1 MTQEANAFAA
11 MRWIATFWQRDR
23 NQSMA
28 SGHARIIA
36 NPAYQKLLNAEPWFR
51 RLIPVFIVTF
61 IVLIG
66 LARGAQIW
74 ENHEDTLTR
83 AEENLTLIASLLEK
97 GLASGPLETAPDQ
110 LTNRLIAALADHAP
124 KGSTRD
130 GRVLLISNH
139 LGKIVAQEP
148 NFGQQNIYLSDIL
161 EPTQPLLTFGERAGV
176 MTVTMLETEGKAIVT
191 TRHLGDSI
199 GALTVY
205 QPKEAILKQWR
216 ADVSLNAS
224 IFIGTGLLLTVVLYA
239 FFTQTARADE
249 ADRIDHSTYDRFDT
263 ALKHGRCGLWDW
275 DIARGR
281 AFWSPSMYEI
291 LGIPPRQALI
301 GYGEIADIIHEDDI
315 DMLEI
320 AERVL
325 KGKLTNVDHT
335 YRMRHSDGH
344 WIWVRVQGEAV
355 VTNTDEPPHLVGIC
369 IDVSDQVR
377 LERDNK
383 TANSRLRDSIETLSE
398 AFVLW
403 DAKNRLVVCNEKY
416 RELNQIKPELAVP
429 GAPYAE
435 IMNNANG
442 PQALIMDDDAN
453 NTDVKNRSFETALS
467 DGRWLQINEHRTD
480 DGCYVTIGTDI
491 TKIKRNQ
498 EELRAREQELEAS
511 VHDLERSQTELRKLA
526 AQYSRQREIAQNANR
541 EKAEFLANISHEWRT
556 PLNAIIGFSDMMKQ
570 NAFGPLGSEKYTEYC
585 EDINKSGTYM
595 LAFINDVLDMSEI
608 EAGRFQLDKETFD
621 ASDVINDCIDGKMA
635 DAEKNDIT
643 IDSNIAKGIE
653 LNADRRV
660 VKQVIHNLLTNAIKF
675 NQAGGSVSII
685 AKTQDD
691 NLSVSVTDTGIGIAS
706 DLLKEVCKP
715 FKQVQ
720 NQFTKN
726 HTGSG
731 LGLAI
736 CKSVVEMHQG
746 EMTIKSALGKG
757 TTVTIELPLAVEEN
771 KLPEVKAMAI

>member
-1 MTQEANAFAA
+1 MTQGASAYAA
-11 MRWIATFWQRDR
+11 IRGILTFFQRDEDA
-23 NQSMA
+23 SSA

-36 NPAYQKLLNAEPWFR
+36 HPTYQKILDAEPWFR
-51 RLIPVFIVTF
+51 RLIPVFIITF

-74 ENHEDTLTR
+74 ENHKETLIR
-83 AEENLTLIASLLEK
+83 AEENLTLITSLLEK
-97 GLASGPLETAPDQ
+97 DLASVSTKTPTHQ
-110 LTNRLIAALADHAP
+110 LSNKLIAALADYAP
-124 KGSTRD
+124 NGSTKD
-130 GRVLLISNH
+130 GRILLITDH
-139 LGKIVAQEP
+139 MGKVIAQEP
-148 NFGQQNIYLSDIL
+148 NLGQQNIYLSDII

-176 MTVTMLETEGKAIVT
+176 MTVTMLATEGKAIAT
-191 TRHLGDSI
+191 TRHLGGNI

-205 QPKEAILKQWR
+205 QPKEAILTQWR

-239 FFTQTARADE
+239 FFNQTARADE
-249 ADRIDHSTYDRFDT
+249 ADRIYHKTYDRFDT
-263 ALKHGRCGLWDW
+263 ALTHGRCGIWDW

-291 LGIPPRQALI
+291 LGLPPRQALI
-301 GYGEIADIIHEDDI
+301 GFGEVSEIIHEDDI
-315 DMLEI
+315 NLLDL

-325 KGKLTNVDHT
+325 NGNIEQVDHT
-335 YRMRHSDGH
+335 YRMRHADGH

-355 VTNTDEPPHLVGIC
+355 VTHADEPPHLVGIC

-416 RELNQIKPELAVP
+416 RELNQIQPELAVP

-435 IMNNANG
+435 VMNNANG
-442 PQALIMDDDAN
+442 PQPLIMDEDTNHSDA
-453 NTDVKNRSFETALS
+453 KNRSFETALS

-491 TKIKRNQ
+491 TKIKLNQ
-498 EELRAREQELEAS
+498 EQLRAREQELEAS
-511 VHDLERSQTELRKLA
+511 VRDLERSQTELRKLA
-526 AQYSRQREIAQNANR
+526 SQYSNQKEIAQNANR

-570 NAFGPLGSEKYTEYC
+570 GAFGPLGSDKYAEYC

-595 LAFINDVLDMSEI
+595 LAFINDVLDMSQI
-608 EAGRFQLDKETFD
+608 EAGRFQLDKESFD
-621 ASDVINDCIDGKMA
+621 ATDVINDCIDGKMA
-635 DAEKNDIT
+635 DAEQSGVSINSEISNDIQ
-643 IDSNIAKGIE
+643 

-675 NQAGGSVSII
+675 NQAGGSVSVI
-685 AKTQDD
+685 AKKQNDT
-691 NLSVSVTDTGIGIAS
+691 LTISVSDTGIGIES
-706 DLLKEVCKP
+706 EQLKEVCKP

-757 TTVTIELPLAVEEN
+757 TTVTIELPLSVEDA